1 MSLPRV
7 LPFGDGSDRVAAAE
21 LEAAGFPVVR
31 SDPDVVLCHGGD
43 GTLLRAERRFPGV
56 PKLPVRV
63 GSGARL
69 CARHELNAVLSA
81 LAAGT
86 LPREQLDLL
95 ALSVGRARFRALN
108 DVTLRNENP
117 ALAVRFHLE
126 VDGVRSREFTG
137 DGLVVATPFGSTG
150 YYRSITGKSI
160 TSGLAVAFNNTT
172 RVVEPLEL
180 TPDSE
185 ILVHLERGPAVLVH
199 DNDPRHVR
207 LRQGHRFG
215 VRLAEEKAEVLG
227 LDGLRCQDCRR
238 YDHGQFNPH

>member
-1 MSLPRV
+1 VSLPRV
-7 LPFGDGSDRVAAAE
+7 LPFGERSAPVAAR
-21 LEAAGFPVVR
+21 LEAQGFPVVR

-69 CARHELNAVLSA
+69 CSRHQLDAVLQA
-81 LAAGT
+81 LADGRLASE
-86 LPREQLDLL
+86 LLDLL
-95 ALSVGRARFRALN
+95 WLSVGRARFRALN

-137 DGLVVATPFGSTG
+137 DGLGVATGQ
-150 YYRSITGKSI
+150 SIA
-160 TSGLAVAFNNTT
+160 SGLAVAFNNTT

-199 DNDPRHVR
+199 DNDPRYVR

-215 VRLAEEKAEVLG
+215 VRLADEKAELLG